1 MLHSWSQWDADSGFD
16 FMLTQATRALS
27 LFQHHD
33 GVTGTAK
40 DHVMKD
46 YAKQM
51 NEALI
56 LCKNVI
62 QQSVYRYLTKP
73 SVSFTS
79 KSSSFSI
86 LIEIAFKDL
95 RAGL

>member
-1 MLHSWSQWDADSGFD
+1 MLHSWSQWDVDSGFD
-16 FMLTQATRALS
+16 FMLTQAIRALS

-51 NEALI
+51 TEALI
-56 LCKNVI
+56 LCKNII
-62 QQSVYRYLTKP
+62 QQAVYRYLTQP
-73 SVSFTS
+73 SVSDS
-79 KSSSFSI
+79 KNFRI
-86 LIEIAFKDL
+86 FRI
-95 RAGL
+95 

>member
-1 MLHSWSQWDADSGFD
+1 MLHSWSQWDEDSGFD

-56 LCKNVI
+56 LCKNII
-62 QQSVYRYLTKP
+62 QQSVYRYLTQP
-73 SVSFTS
+73 SVSYLNKKQNFQF
-79 KSSSFSI
+79 KSMFV
-86 LIEIAFKDL
+86 FKDL
-95 RAGL
+95 RA